1 MKARNTSTPAPA
13 LKAALLDPAFARVSK
28 HEDTP
33 AAALKRA
40 AKAGPANPLQA
51 ALLRA
56 LPR

>member
-1 MKARNTSTPAPA
+1 MKARKISTPAPA
-13 LKAALLDPAFARVSK
+13 LKAALLDPAFSRVSK

-33 AAALKRA
+33 ARALARA
-40 AKAGPANPLQA
+40 AKAGPATPMQA